1 MKKEQLQEILKNGV
15 NDENKAEV
23 ISSILSINGNDI
35 NNAKKTA
42 IDTYDLSGF
51 IASEKHQEA
60 LNKIKELSAKLDGM
74 KDYDDMKK
82 NYEKLTA
89 EAEKGRRTDFIKSL
103 GFNSHPEL
111 LVGSF
116 DFSNLKY
123 NETSK
128 TYEGDKLEE
137 ITKAFKESYKDMLDE
152 HSNNPKPSYS
162 HSFAPQPSGGGN
174 NDLGYDEVLTKL

>member
-51 IASEKHQEA
+51 IVSEKHQEA
-60 LNKIKELSAKLDGM
+60 LDKIKELSAKLDGM

-89 EAEKGRRTDFIKSL
+89 EAEKDVELTSL
-103 GFNSHPEL
+103 R
-111 LVGSF
+111 V
-116 DFSNLKY
+116 
-123 NETSK
+123 
-128 TYEGDKLEE
+128 
-137 ITKAFKESYKDMLDE
+137 
-152 HSNNPKPSYS
+152 
-162 HSFAPQPSGGGN
+162 
-174 NDLGYDEVLTKL
+174 